1 MVNARRNPRTE
12 ASGQDSRRSLRLSQN
27 HENPKGLVTKKK
39 IEEDDD
45 EDEEVYVPKKSGAV
59 KKIDIDELDED
70 VGSDIQINASK
81 PIAELKKGDKV
92 KVDSLTLEVDTH
104 EVMIDHGATKEM
116 SIDLFDPKTD
126 KDYQIRYFV
135 DQVERSLE
143 VYRLEEILYDRMDVK
158 RVEW

>member
-92 KVDSLTLEVDTH
+92 KADSLTLEVDTH